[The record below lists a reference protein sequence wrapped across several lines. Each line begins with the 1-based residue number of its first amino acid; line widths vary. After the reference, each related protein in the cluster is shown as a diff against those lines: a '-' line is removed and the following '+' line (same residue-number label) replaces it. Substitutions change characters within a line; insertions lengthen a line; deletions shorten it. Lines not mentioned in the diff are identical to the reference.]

1 MALRPPPSQRITR
14 LGVLVVT
21 LVLFFYVA
29 SVITSNSAFDLVL
42 SHRLAPE
49 PSFPLGQDD
58 VRNGLPTTRHAERDL
73 GDLTSRIDIVPGI
86 LPNLPLG
93 SATDSQTVSVEETG
107 GPLEALATI
116 ANDLTSLALRPL
128 EGTVAGGLWTGGGH
142 GPLYTGGPTAAT
154 AYPGASVPTV
164 TVCITK
170 TIAIQGLETITVTST
185 VYMGGVAST
194 STVSINL
201 PCPATPPLSST
212 RPQTLCNAL
221 APASL
226 SPHGPLM
233 ITPTPTIQKDASGW
247 AYAGCWADQPHQ
259 PVLGEATNVNF
270 GRPLTNEICV
280 RHCLVSGYTLAATSF
295 GDQCFCGQ
303 FLNGTQKLDDAS
315 QCATPCVGDET
326 RACGGD
332 WALSCYSPD
341 GQARGWAQIG
351 SEQPNPEV
359 LDPPTVLSLVAG
371 GVGAAVVTVPAMI
384 FPTSGADLSQ
394 LQGQYGQSTQLSK
407 AVLPSGVGQS
417 YGGSYGFGTN
427 QPYGD
432 GGSGPSPCCKTIS
445 PCASEAPNIPN
456 PSMTNIGW
464 SSIRTT
470 VPEVGS
476 NPTLTLTSGGSGI
489 LVSPTPAG
497 WSPGAVAPN
506 TLAPRGGRPT
516 GDAYAW
522 PSGVVPQG
530 EGPPT
535 TELAHFLSLKAGL
548 RWARGGINSG

>member
-1 MALRPPPSQRITR
+1 M
-14 LGVLVVT
+14 
-21 LVLFFYVA
+21 
-29 SVITSNSAFDLVL
+29 
-42 SHRLAPE
+42 
-49 PSFPLGQDD
+49 
-58 VRNGLPTTRHAERDL
+58 
-73 GDLTSRIDIVPGI
+73 
-86 LPNLPLG
+86 
-93 SATDSQTVSVEETG
+93 
-107 GPLEALATI
+107 
-116 ANDLTSLALRPL
+116 
-128 EGTVAGGLWTGGGH
+128 
-142 GPLYTGGPTAAT
+142 
-154 AYPGASVPTV
+154 
-164 TVCITK
+164 
-170 TIAIQGLETITVTST
+170 
-185 VYMGGVAST
+185 AST

-212 RPQTLCNAL
+212 RPQTCNCPIQPCCPQTTTAPGGQGSGGGPCPDSGYTCDDCVDGWFCPPPQTPAQPGPNGCFGWACAHCSSGWFCAPQPTNTCLTTTSTAVCNAL